1 MAGRNQDTRK
11 ITSVCLGKFKLMVF
25 FVFWSDSSPPLSLGL
40 GKEGIHSLT
49 NWGSEIR
56 HALESRVGQYTAVPN
71 NVDLGRRTTVIGVES
86 ASNAFGQLQPVH
98 EEEGYPA
105 AGVKRNLSTR
115 SLGLRADVPHNVDTA
130 RSSMTSINNL
140 PPSAASTATLF
151 EDFEAGLDSGP
162 QAEST
167 PHNTV
172 SQKSTHRPVPPMPG
186 HRHSTIRYIKS
197 QDIQDDHVIYPLESE
212 ATAEPVTSTTASL
225 TQWSSRAVRPLV
237 VKANKLQRNST
248 SSKDGLRP
256 LTLLQDRA
264 NINAN
269 NNHISE
275 VRPLA
280 LGKKQKSRTV
290 HQDENANATTT
301 PKNKNKNI
309 KLLTLARSDTSKKRG
324 ILRKTEILPDVVV
337 RPPSLTDHTEFAY
350 SFRD

>member
-1 MAGRNQDTRK
+1 M
-11 ITSVCLGKFKLMVF
+11 
-25 FVFWSDSSPPLSLGL
+25 
-40 GKEGIHSLT
+40 HSLA
-49 NWGSEIR
+49 NWSNEIR
-56 HALESRVGQYTAVPN
+56 HALENRVGQYTAVPS
-71 NVDLGRRTTVIGVES
+71 NVDLGRRKTVMGVES
-86 ASNAFGQLQPVH
+86 ASNAFVQLHPVH

-105 AGVKRNLSTR
+105 SGVKRNVSTR
-115 SLGLRADVPHNVDTA
+115 SLGLRADVPHNIDTA
-130 RSSMTSINNL
+130 RSSMTSINNM

-172 SQKSTHRPVPPMPG
+172 SQKYAHRPAPPMPG

-197 QDIQDDHVIYPLESE
+197 QDNQDNHVVYPLESE
-212 ATAEPVTSTTASL
+212 ARVEPETFTTTSL

-237 VKANKLQRNST
+237 PKANKLRRNPT
-248 SSKDGLRP
+248 GSKDGLRP

-269 NNHISE
+269 TNNISE

-280 LGKKQKSRTV
+280 LAKKQKSRAV
-290 HQDENANATTT
+290 HEDENTNTNVITTT
-301 PKNKNKNI
+301 PKKNKNI
-309 KLLTLARSDTSKKRG
+309 KLLKLARSETSKSRG

-337 RPPSLTDHTEFAY
+337 RPPSMSEHTEFAY